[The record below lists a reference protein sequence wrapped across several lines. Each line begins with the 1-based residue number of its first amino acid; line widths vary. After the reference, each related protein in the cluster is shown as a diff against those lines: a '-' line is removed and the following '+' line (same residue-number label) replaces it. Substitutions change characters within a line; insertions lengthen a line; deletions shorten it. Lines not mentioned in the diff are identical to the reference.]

1 MSHQPFEN
9 WLFSEEPLDS
19 EQQHLMNTHLE
30 ECEYCR
36 SLAKA
41 LDQVE
46 GMLSS
51 QVTPDPLPGF
61 VQRWQDRLVVVR
73 QGQRYQKTWL
83 LTLALFGIAGL
94 IILSV
99 LLLNLNTVNWSY
111 QLGQFIASF
120 SLLAARVNQFLN
132 AFTSITEAFPLL
144 IPVLLIAA
152 FGLVT
157 AVAAL
162 IVIWIGSLFRL
173 YKPLQKGVV
182 VS

>member
-19 EQQHLMNTHLE
+19 EQQNLMNTHME

-73 QGQRYQKTWL
+73 QGQRYQ
-83 LTLALFGIAGL
+83 
-94 IILSV
+94 
-99 LLLNLNTVNWSY
+99 
-111 QLGQFIASF
+111 
-120 SLLAARVNQFLN
+120 
-132 AFTSITEAFPLL
+132 
-144 IPVLLIAA
+144 
-152 FGLVT
+152 
-157 AVAAL
+157 
-162 IVIWIGSLFRL
+162 RL
-173 YKPLQKGVV
+173 
-182 VS
+182 